1 MKVAVCVKQI
11 PDPADPGA
19 IDPETKT
26 LNRDVKLILD
36 ESDSYGVEMALQLVG
51 DDGEVV
57 LISMVPNNERNGLN
71 NALAMGADSA
81 ILVSDDALSG
91 SDALSTAKVLA
102 AAIQRTEPDLVLAA
116 TESSD
121 GYTGTVPE
129 QVAELLGLPSVTFAK
144 EVTVDS
150 GNVAVKR
157 QTEDGYD
164 EVDCPL
170 PALVS
175 VTAGVVEPRYPSF
188 KGIMAAKSGVNTK
201 KEQKPKPKPTT
212 KKPTTEAK
220 DKNEIA
226 LSQIKTNQYQPRLS
240 FDEKK
245 LQELAESIKKHGV
258 VQPILVREADKGY
271 ELIAGERRMRA
282 SKLAGLKKIP
292 AVIAKVSNTQSL
304 EIAILENVQREDLN
318 PLEVSKGYQ
327 RLKNEFGYTQEQV
340 AKSVGKPRSSIAN
353 SLRLLSLSPKA
364 QTELEK
370 GTISEGHAKVLLGT
384 DPAKAEALLERILA
398 EKLSV
403 RDLEKLSQPT
413 KTTYN
418 KTQKTRD
425 ELNLE
430 SALSSKLGS
439 KVTIEDQKG
448 KGKMVIKYYSYDE
461 LDGIIEKFS
470 N

>member
-1 MKVAVCVKQI
+1 MPKKTSLNKGLQALLGDVASPKT
-11 PDPADPGA
+11 
-19 IDPETKT
+19 TKT
-26 LNRDVKLILD
+26 KTKT
-36 ESDSYGVEMALQLVG
+36 
-51 DDGEVV
+51 
-57 LISMVPNNERNGLN
+57 
-71 NALAMGADSA
+71 
-81 ILVSDDALSG
+81 
-91 SDALSTAKVLA
+91 TA
-102 AAIQRTEPDLVLAA
+102 
-116 TESSD
+116 
-121 GYTGTVPE
+121 
-129 QVAELLGLPSVTFAK
+129 
-144 EVTVDS
+144 
-150 GNVAVKR
+150 
-157 QTEDGYD
+157 
-164 EVDCPL
+164 
-170 PALVS
+170 
-175 VTAGVVEPRYPSF
+175 
-188 KGIMAAKSGVNTK
+188 
-201 KEQKPKPKPTT
+201 

-226 LSQIKTNQYQPRLS
+226 LNQIKTNQYQPRLS

-364 QTELEK
+364 QTELER
-370 GTISEGHAKVLLGT
+370 GAISEGHAKVLLGT
-384 DPAKAEALLERILA
+384 DPAKAEALLQRILA

-439 KVTIEDQKG
+439 KVTIEDQEG